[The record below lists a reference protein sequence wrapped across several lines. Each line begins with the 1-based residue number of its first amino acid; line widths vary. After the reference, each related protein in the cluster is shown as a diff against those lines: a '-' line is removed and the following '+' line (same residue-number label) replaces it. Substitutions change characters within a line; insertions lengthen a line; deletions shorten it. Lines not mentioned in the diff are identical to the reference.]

1 MKHGLK
7 SFESA
12 LDAVSVEAVDDNIP
26 VFLFVVDGNDGLR
39 VAIRFDGAIQQLH
52 LLRGDTVGVVVV
64 CVDLFNGYP
73 LDLMNGLI

>member
-1 MKHGLK
+1 M
-7 SFESA
+7 
-12 LDAVSVEAVDDNIP
+12 EAVDDDIA
-26 VFLFVVDGNDGLR
+26 VFLLVVDGNDGLC
-39 VAIRFDGAIQQLH
+39 VAVRFDGAIKQLH